1 MPDFDPQDPF
11 APAPPKRPYQSFL
24 DAINTQFPSKGQ
36 LYLRVPQGFAGLL
49 PGIPGSE
56 PLFAA
61 LQEAIFGKSLAYGVP
76 QAVGTPPPEQRP
88 IDVTDPSVDPGNLQL
103 TPDEQI
109 IRKARRLGAQIH
121 GALTGALTSAGIRQ
135 NIALGNVT
143 PPRDKAESFID
154 FAAPLLAGMGVFT
167 AAGVAAGGLEAVAPS
182 AFGEKA
188 LFGTALEP
196 LAGRVLPDA
205 IAQRIANLAPNALT
219 RLGAGAGLSASQVV
233 QAGAGGL
240 LEDLAIGGAFGAGEV
255 GAAQATGEISP
266 EEADQMRWG
275 TILKSAGYGM
285 ALGGL
290 VRAAFHPI
298 TSIEMVRGIIGQE
311 AAVDAG
317 VPTPAPIGVEVG
329 DKIGEHEAIGTRD
342 NGSVIW
348 RRNGKFSK
356 GPTDEEV
363 KGFLLEKASSAPD
376 AGGQIPPN
384 PAQAQAVLENVKPDD
399 PNSAPV
405 DMQKHQS
412 DMGVIAAQYYVDRV
426 PALLRGNT
434 RDQLNSELLNLK
446 KIFVDPSVPENVRVT
461 AGGRALALEH
471 GLNESAGTP
480 AGSLPFQQEVA
491 AVQLV
496 RDMKGPFGTKAIL
509 EQAAELS
516 REGKPELADR
526 IRSLAQQ
533 EDWPEKYHKEVNQR
547 LGVISQTQTK
557 GFRQGDVALWNG
569 RIVRL
574 TDDPKYGITHAIPQ
588 GKGIQSPQLV
598 DVNELT
604 PIPKA
609 GQYAKLTNGRIV
621 KIVATRPETF
631 EFRSEKWYSY
641 GDISEISGDKSKLQS
656 QLKTEAHGLTTD
668 KVEEQQPIP
677 PVQAV
682 TTTGEPVTVTSVGPK
697 EAVVTTKTG
706 RTKTIPRETVVQSA
720 ISPSEPGQVT
730 TFTPGTVPEPGNR
743 LIFVSVP
750 KDKTA
755 AFELAAGKGAIT
767 PDLLLGNK
775 KNLYAHV
782 LPPHPYRGDAQ
793 VYGIELPA
801 TSIPKDAYSA
811 GANEAIK
818 VLQGKQGN
826 DVLGTYNSAIDV
838 PRKALNEG
846 SARFYRIPDAL
857 HRSAQRTY
865 EALDTMEP
873 AEQTAY
879 FRHLLAFN
887 EPMDAEIGEAMT
899 SAWEAHASQDAA
911 LAVGKGEAAL
921 EASIDL
927 SAAHQE
933 LLAKASDISI
943 KEQGNVTQ
951 EVLNQTETPEYN
963 PTDRTVNPAAREPAL
978 DPAVVS
984 RKEFEQKGLTPE
996 TKAEWDKVLKHM
1008 DIAGNRVD
1016 RDVMVLYNQNPEL
1029 RLFVRKQLIPET
1041 VRLQDGTLR
1050 TQMGIQYEATPV
1062 TQTGK
1067 QLLRGRQTF
1076 RTTDD
1081 LTKFLN
1087 DQNYTAS
1094 ATMLSS
1100 AEYGHPRKPSLVGTI
1115 RPTEEARVSAVVE
1128 ERYLPE
1134 QPPKSR
1140 TYAAPKLTP
1149 EQGKVYARLGESYV
1163 HDETNHWGLRQ
1174 LASKE
1179 FDSVDKAEAWLRKK
1193 GLTKRSVPLDYTF
1206 AEDFAKLPDSNTWTG
1221 LNEQQ
1226 LDAIN
1231 ERLSVAMRMMQ
1242 MIQRAELPEGVIE
1255 YASEFGKFYY
1265 KQLKELPFTREL
1277 RLDLGIPHSDD
1288 IGPNA
1293 RNFSSTLAVMQEN
1306 AAVAEK
1312 LKGLYFQPGDYSS
1325 PLEMIGPTMHLS
1337 SKGQVVPRDYN
1348 TIYTQ
1353 LLDHDEPPGNPM
1365 IEAAQ
1370 QIDTALKKQTEWTEA
1385 ARKSMEGGISPEHA
1399 QFGPR
1404 VISVAKVK
1412 QTGQVV
1418 ELTDVPLTGDQVT
1431 VRFPDQHEE
1440 NIARDELVLPGAQ
1453 NRTARGTAGGETEAW
1468 RKNAAM
1474 ADWVVSGRYAETMR
1488 REPPIGFGQIEK
1500 DLGVFG
1506 ADRPTIEAA
1515 FRAKADEIA
1524 QDLSVAKNGA
1534 LNGDPKQIS
1543 QLLKLYDRSL
1553 WLDQVLQ
1560 TEKGDFITP
1569 SGAKRS
1575 APTLVVTKANKVSDH
1590 VVRAIETVDKK
1601 LVKPFRLAVY
1611 YTMKQRLGDTPL
1623 ADLQARATAGIGM
1636 SDETEALLRGWGNEI
1651 GLAKSTP
1658 LGRVV
1663 EELVTQKHYNPQAG
1677 NLMDVIRR
1685 NEGGFLKWAKDIGNP
1700 PIDDIKLKVPRV
1712 RDIWTE
1718 NNLAIP
1724 WKLARKHPLSRL
1736 VMDMIYRAA
1745 DESRAYTHQVR
1756 ELMQILRNKYHS
1768 YDDLKTLKA
1777 LREQHGS
1784 WNAAQAAGVDPKWQF
1799 GLQRLDEFFEEGK
1812 QTLIRQFLRRQIT
1825 PIKFDPTNPG
1835 HIEIAHELGL
1845 DPREIREGALLLPK
1859 HPDMVRQF
1867 YDLGVRGEQP
1877 SSYWT
1882 ADRIEQFMQ
1891 LQKNYKDAASLPANA
1906 PEEMKRVFDFWKG
1919 WGRNN
1924 YWPLIH
1930 EGNIAIKVRLP
1941 NGEPQVVA
1949 FSQSIPDAVEAV
1961 RQLKEQG
1968 RISPEEMQSVFF
1980 DPTNKK
1986 TFDDII
1992 VRNVPT
1998 SHFNEVVNALHDQ
2011 MKMGPEDVHALL
2023 LRTDQPEEYIPL
2035 PKQVHAKPRVANLK
2049 PVLDRP
2055 DREMAVYMG
2064 RIARMDYYWK
2074 VMQAF
2079 RLMQDDALDASMS
2092 KAYQL
2097 PRLGGSELPN
2107 LNKYMKEF
2115 IARALGERGSVERA
2129 SDAAVSL
2136 ANWAFKAPGL
2146 AIKKAIG
2153 GDVPIPWGDILAPST
2168 YKVKFASRG
2177 LAQDALAFQSLWR
2190 LGGST
2195 GSAFANAT
2203 QFWVNTLPKLI
2214 DEDTNPLQ
2222 AAALATSSWKTG
2234 AKIWAHN
2241 ESGGKFIR
2249 LSPEEVKIKDLL
2261 DQAGIGLTPT
2271 KLGTGGGEA
2280 GGVLQSS
2287 FPMYKGAPIEYAND
2301 WANYLGLF
2309 MFNGAERTNQFGTA
2323 IAAIKKVLDKG
2334 GSDEAAIAEARNL
2347 VRDTQFKYD
2356 DLSIPSAM
2364 AKLGPVGRVLFQ
2376 FKPFLL
2382 NQLGYEK
2389 DLFLNMLGLGTG
2401 NISKSVATQ
2410 QFLAHLG
2417 VIGAFG
2423 GLTGLLYNPVIAVP
2437 GALVRMVTGKDMLAT
2452 AQGAEAKQYQKR
2464 RAAALPEENVINSMH
2479 YLGDDLLY
2487 YGIPGLMHLS
2497 LGQRVGVSGQ
2507 DVLSAFDDVGNI
2519 AGPSVSMYGDLFKAW
2534 KAYLQQTTSASEKAR
2549 FLGGQAA
2556 GLVAGSFLPGPVAGR
2571 PLVRVTGSLLGGYLA
2586 SLGTHNS
2593 FAQFLTG
2600 DEGRTLLFKDTQ
2612 TLYRNYRRSMML
2624 HQDGAFVDI
2633 DGKPQHIPANDASEE
2648 LMYMLLGLPSIRNTE
2663 YSAVESI
2670 LLANADESALQRK
2683 TMIDQ
2688 IARAWA
2694 QRDYQTAYDAV
2705 YRAHEAGIDIPQGAI
2720 NRRVEALVNERLQTL
2735 QQRLPVNERIIG
2747 GEENR

>member
-1 MPDFDPQDPF
+1 MPDYDPQDPF
-11 APAPPKRPYQSFL
+11 APAPPKNPYRSFL
-24 DAINTQFPSKGQ
+24 DAINTQFPSKGTA
-36 LYLRVPQGFAGLL
+36 YLRVPTGFASIL
-49 PGIPGSE
+49 PGIPGGE
-56 PLFAA
+56 PLLAA
-61 LQEAIFGKSLAYGVP
+61 VQEAIFGKSLAFGVP
-76 QAVGTPPPEQRP
+76 QAVGTPEPTQRP

-103 TPDEQI
+103 TPDEQV
-109 IRKARRLGAQIH
+109 IRKFRRLGAQIH

-135 NIALGNVT
+135 NIVLGNVT
-143 PPRDKAESFID
+143 PPRDKAEGFID
-154 FAAPLLAGMGVFT
+154 FAAPLLAGMGVFSV
-167 AAGVAAGGLEAVAPS
+167 AGGVAGGLGKVAPS
-182 AFGEKA
+182 AFGEQA
-188 LFGTALEP
+188 IFGTALEP
-196 LAGRVLPDA
+196 LLGRALPGPIASKIAG
-205 IAQRIANLAPNALT
+205 LAPNALT
-219 RLGAGAGLSASQVV
+219 RLGAGKLTAEGVV
-233 QAGAGGL
+233 RAGAGGL

-275 TILKSAGYGM
+275 TILKSAGLGM
-285 ALGGL
+285 VLGGL
-290 VRAAFHPI
+290 TRAAFHPI
-298 TSIEMVRGIIGQE
+298 TSIEMVRGIMGQE
-311 AAVDAG
+311 KAVEAG

-329 DKIGEHEAIGTRD
+329 DQVGEHEAIGTRN
-342 NGSVIW
+342 NGSIIW
-348 RRNGKFSK
+348 RRGGKFSK

-363 KGFLLEKASSAPD
+363 KGFLLEKAASAPD

-384 PAQAQAVLENVKPDD
+384 PEQAQAAIQDVKPDD
-399 PNSAPV
+399 PNSAPL

-412 DMGVIAAQYYVDRV
+412 DMGVIAAQYFVDRV
-426 PALLRGNT
+426 PALLRGST
-434 RDQLNSELLNLK
+434 REQLESELLNLK

-471 GLNESAGTP
+471 GLKQSAGT
-480 AGSLPFQQEVA
+480 AFGMLPFDQEVA
-491 AVQLV
+491 AVQMV

-509 EQAAELS
+509 AQAEEL
-516 REGKPELADR
+516 RRDGKPELADR
-526 IRSLAQQ
+526 IGQLATQ
-533 EDWPEKYHKEVNQR
+533 ENWPERYHEEVNKR
-547 LGVISQTQTK
+547 LGVLSKTQTK
-557 GFRQGDVALWNG
+557 GFRQGDAALWNG

-574 TDDPKYGITHAIPQ
+574 ADDPKYGIVHAIPQ
-588 GKGIQSPQLV
+588 GKGVASPQLI

-604 PIPKA
+604 PIPRV
-609 GQYAKLTNGRIV
+609 GQYAKLNTGRIV
-621 KIVATRPETF
+621 KIVALRPETM
-631 EFRSEKWYSY
+631 EFRSEKWYSI
-641 GDISEISGDKSKLQS
+641 GDIAAVSGDKSDLQS
-656 QLKTEAHGLTTD
+656 QVNVQNRAETTD
-668 KVEEQQPIP
+668 PLTAQQSIP

-682 TTTGEPVTVTSVGPK
+682 TNTGEPVTVTSVSPK
-697 EAVVTTKTG
+697 EAVVTTRTG
-706 RTKTIPRETVVQSA
+706 RTKTVPRETVVQSA
-720 ISPSEPGQVT
+720 LSPSQPGQVT

-750 KDKTA
+750 KDRVP
-755 AFELAAGKGAIT
+755 AFEQAVGRGDIS
-767 PDLLLGNK
+767 PEMLLGNK
-775 KNLYAHV
+775 KAIYAHV

-801 TSIPKDAYSA
+801 SSIPKDAYSA

-826 DVLGTYNSAIDV
+826 DVMGTYYSSIDV
-838 PRKALNEG
+838 PRKALTTGE
-846 SARFYRIPDAL
+846 ARFYRIPDAL

-865 EALDTMEP
+865 EALDAMEP

-911 LAVGKGEAAL
+911 IAVGKGEAAL
-921 EASIDL
+921 EASTEL
-927 SAAHQE
+927 SAAHVD
-933 LLAKASDISI
+933 LMAKASDISI

-951 EVLNQTETPEYN
+951 EVLNQTETPEYT
-963 PTDRTVNPAAREPAL
+963 PTDRTVNPATREPAL
-978 DPAVVS
+978 DPAVVG
-984 RKEFEQKGLTPE
+984 RQEFERKGLTPE

-1016 RDVMVLYNQNPEL
+1016 RDIMVLYNQNPEL
-1029 RLFVRKQLIPET
+1029 RLFVRKQLVPET
-1041 VRLQDGTLR
+1041 VRLQDGTL
-1050 TQMGIQYEATPV
+1050 TTHMGIQYEATPI
-1062 TQTGK
+1062 TQSGK
-1067 QLLRGRQTF
+1067 QLLRGRQVFKTA
-1076 RTTDD
+1076 DD
-1081 LTKFLN
+1081 LTNFLHE
-1087 DQNYTAS
+1087 QNYTAS
-1094 ATMLSS
+1094 ATVLSS

-1115 RPTEEARVSAVVE
+1115 RPTEEARVAAVVE
-1128 ERYLPE
+1128 ERYLAD

-1163 HDETNHWGLRQ
+1163 HDGTNHWGLRS

-1179 FDSVDKAEAWLRKK
+1179 FDSVEKAEAWLRKK
-1193 GLTKRSVPLDYTF
+1193 GLTKRTVPLDYTF
-1206 AEDFAKLPDSNTWTG
+1206 AEDFAKLPDSNQWMG
-1221 LNEQQ
+1221 LNEKQ

-1231 ERLSVAMRMMQ
+1231 DKLTVSMRMMQ
-1242 MIQRAELPEGVIE
+1242 MIQRAELPDGVIE

-1265 KQLKELPFTREL
+1265 KQTKELPFTREL
-1277 RLDLGIPHSDD
+1277 RLDLGIPHSED

-1312 LKGLYFQPGDYSS
+1312 LKGIYWQPGDYSS

-1385 ARKSMEGGISPEHA
+1385 ARKNMEGGISPEHA

-1404 VISVAKVK
+1404 VISVAKMK
-1412 QTGQVV
+1412 NTGEVV
-1418 ELTDVPLTGDQVT
+1418 ELTNVPLTGDEVT

-1440 NIARDELVLPGAQ
+1440 KISRDQLQLPQAGP
-1453 NRTARGTAGGETEAW
+1453 RTVRGTAGGETEAW
-1468 RKNAAM
+1468 RRNAAL

-1506 ADRPTIEAA
+1506 ADRETVEAA
-1515 FRAKADEIA
+1515 FKAKADEIA
-1524 QDLSVAKNGA
+1524 QNLKVAKNGTLTGNPA
-1534 LNGDPKQIS
+1534 SIT
-1543 QLLKLYDRSL
+1543 QLLKMYDRSL
-1553 WLDQVLQ
+1553 WLDQVFE
-1560 TEKGDFITP
+1560 TRKGDFVRP
-1569 SGAKRS
+1569 KGAKREV
-1575 APTLVVTKANKVSDH
+1575 PTLTVVKANRVSDH
-1590 VVRAIETVDKK
+1590 VVKAIETVDKK

-1611 YTMKQRLGDTPL
+1611 YTIKQRLGDTPL
-1623 ADLQARATAGIGM
+1623 ADLQARATAGMGL
-1636 SDETEALLRGWGNEI
+1636 SDETEAILRGWGNEI
-1651 GLAKSTP
+1651 GLASNTP

-1685 NEGGFLKWAKDIGNP
+1685 NEGGYLKWAKDIGNP
-1700 PIDDIKLKVPRV
+1700 PIDDIKLKIPRV

-1718 NNLAIP
+1718 TNLAIP
-1724 WKLARKHPLSRL
+1724 WKLARRHPLTRL

-1768 YDDLKTLKA
+1768 FDDLKTLKA
-1777 LREQHGS
+1777 LREEHGS

-1799 GLQRLDEFFEEGK
+1799 GMQRLDEFFEEGK

-1825 PIKFDPTNPG
+1825 PIKFDPTNQG

-1891 LQKNYKDAASLPANA
+1891 LQKNYKDAASLPINA

-1930 EGNIAIKVRLP
+1930 EGNIAIKVRLA
-1941 NGEPQVVA
+1941 NGDPQIVA
-1949 FSQSIPDAVEAV
+1949 FSQTIPDAVEAV

-1968 RISPEEMQSVFF
+1968 RISPQEMQSVFF

-1992 VRNVPT
+1992 VRAVPT

-2074 VMQAF
+2074 VMQSF
-2079 RLMQDDALDASMS
+2079 RLLQDDALDASLS
-2092 KAYQL
+2092 KAYQV
-2097 PRLGGSELPN
+2097 PRLGTEMPN

-2115 IARALGERGSVERA
+2115 IARALGERGSFERA
-2129 SDAAVSL
+2129 TDGAVSM
-2136 ANWAFKAPGL
+2136 ANWLFKAPGL
-2146 AIKKAIG
+2146 AVKKALG
-2153 GDVPIPWGDILAPST
+2153 GDVPIPWDDILAPST
-2168 YKVKFASRG
+2168 YKAKYAARG

-2190 LGGST
+2190 LGLST

-2214 DEDTNPLQ
+2214 DADTNPLQ

-2234 AKIWAHN
+2234 AKIWAHG
-2241 ESGGKFIR
+2241 ESGGR
-2249 LSPEEVKIKDLL
+2249 LGRLTPEELHIKDLL
-2261 DQAGIGLTPT
+2261 DQAGVGLQPT
-2271 KLGTGGGEA
+2271 KLGAGGGEV
-2280 GGVLQSS
+2280 GGVLQTN
-2287 FPMYKGAPIEYAND
+2287 FPMWKGNVGEYAND
-2301 WANYLGLF
+2301 AANYFGLF

-2364 AKLGPVGRVLFQ
+2364 AKLGPLGRVLFQ

-2389 DLFLNMLGLGTG
+2389 DLLLNMLGLGSG
-2401 NISKSVATQ
+2401 NISKSVALQ
-2410 QFLAHLG
+2410 QFATHLG
-2417 VIGAFG
+2417 VIGVFG
-2423 GLTGLLYNPVIAVP
+2423 GLTGLLYNPALAVP
-2437 GALVRMVTGKDMLAT
+2437 GALVRLVTGKDMLAT
-2452 AQGAEAKQYQKR
+2452 AQGAEAHQYQKR
-2464 RAAALPEENVINSMH
+2464 RIAALPEENVVNSMH

-2507 DVLSAFDDVGNI
+2507 DVLNAFDDVGNI
-2519 AGPSVSMYGDLFKAW
+2519 AGPSVSMYADLFKAW
-2534 KAYLQQTTSASEKAR
+2534 KGYLQQATPTERVR
-2549 FLGGQAA
+2549 FLVGQAA
-2556 GLVAGSFLPGPVAGR
+2556 GLVAGSFLPGPLSGK
-2571 PLVRVTGSLLGGYLA
+2571 PLARVTGSLITGHLA

-2612 TLYRNYRRSMML
+2612 TLYRNFRRSMML
-2624 HQDGAFVDI
+2624 HNDGAFVDI
-2633 DGKPQHIPANDASEE
+2633 DGKPQHIPAHDINEE
-2648 LMYMLLGLPSIRNTE
+2648 LTYMMMGLPSIRNTE

-2694 QRDYQTAYDAV
+2694 QRDYKTAYDGV
-2705 YRAHEAGIDIPQGAI
+2705 YRAQEAGIDIPHGAI
-2720 NRRVEALVNERLQTL
+2720 QRRVESLINERMQTL
-2735 QQRLPVNERIIG
+2735 QQRLPLQERVIG
-2747 GEENR
+2747 GEEER